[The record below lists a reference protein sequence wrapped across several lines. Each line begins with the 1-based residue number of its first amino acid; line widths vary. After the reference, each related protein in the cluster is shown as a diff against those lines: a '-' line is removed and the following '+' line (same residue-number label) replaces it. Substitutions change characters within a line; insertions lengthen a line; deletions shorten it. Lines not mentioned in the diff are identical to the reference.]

1 MRLAAAFSRGMRLEN
16 SVERRAIKA
25 AFVALILLSIWVR
38 MAFPVNARG
47 YAWHDDLLF
56 MRLAANLGMGQW
68 LGAYDN
74 LTHAK
79 GMVYSVFIL
88 INHGLGISLKLSEHL
103 VYLFSAWLFA
113 VTTGKALRSRGAGL
127 LVFAVLAF
135 IPLSWNPEI
144 GGRVVRENLYVSL
157 SLLVLSLAIE
167 CWVLDIHTSVV
178 DQLRGKWK
186 GMVALGAVAGL
197 FWLTREEGMWL
208 APATGLCLVYWVWR
222 HRTELRGWRVV
233 GAFLLLPVI
242 AMAAMVGIVNGINYA
257 YYGVFRNNDF
267 RSADFQAGYGALARI
282 RHDDPQRYVPF
293 PRDARERAYAMS
305 AAARELQPFLEGE
318 GGERWRV
325 RACSQTQVVPC
336 PEIHS
341 GWFVWALREA
351 VAEAGHYADARKA
364 QSFYQRL
371 AAEIDSGC
379 REHAGDCLSA
389 RQTLVPPWRDEY
401 LGDTARAA
409 VSVFGTLR
417 ELRGVSADVG
427 YSTGTPEALQIV
439 AIVTNAQLAHPAQ
452 PPGTMPPAASPGD
465 NVRRSAAL
473 ALSEVERKISAY
485 GLALALVGWAVW
497 VVAGLALRRLDAGL
511 IVACALVA
519 ATASRVG
526 LLAFLEATSIPS
538 NNILY
543 LAPVVPMSL
552 ALVPLVGWGLFRL
565 VRPSREAQ

>member
-1 MRLAAAFSRGMRLEN
+1 
-16 SVERRAIKA
+16 
-25 AFVALILLSIWVR
+25 

-68 LGAYDN
+68 LGVYDN

-103 VYLFSAWLFA
+103 VYLFSACFFA
-113 VTTGKALRSRGAGL
+113 VTMGKAVRSRGAGL

-135 IPLSWNPEI
+135 VPVAWNPEV

-167 CWVLDIHTSVV
+167 CWVLDVHTSVA
-178 DQLRGKWK
+178 DQLRNKWK
-186 GMVALGAVAGL
+186 SMVALGVVAGL
-197 FWLTREEGMWL
+197 FWLTREEGVWL
-208 APATGLCLVYWVWR
+208 APAAGLCFACWVWR
-222 HRTELRGWRVV
+222 HRTELRVWRVA
-233 GAFLLLPVI
+233 GAFMLLPVI
-242 AMAAMVGIVNGINYA
+242 AMVAMVGIVNSINYA

-267 RSADFQAGYGALARI
+267 RSSDFQAGYGALTRI
-282 RHDDPQRYVPF
+282 RHDNPQPYVPF

-305 AAARELQPFLEGE
+305 AAALELRPFFEGE
-318 GGERWRV
+318 GGEIWRV
-325 RACSQTQVVPC
+325 RACSQTHVVPC

-351 VAEAGHYADARKA
+351 VAKAGHYADARRA
-364 QSFYQRL
+364 QGFYERL

-379 REHAGDCLSA
+379 REHPGDCLPA

-401 LGDTARAA
+401 LGDTVRAA
-409 VSVFGTLR
+409 LSVFGTLR
-417 ELRGVSADVG
+417 ALGGAGADAG
-427 YSTGTPEALQIV
+427 HSTGTPEALQIV
-439 AIVTNAQLAHPAQ
+439 GIVTNAQLAPPAQ
-452 PPGTMPPAASPGD
+452 PPGTPPPAASPGD
-465 NVRRSAAL
+465 RMRRSAAQ
-473 ALSEVERKISAY
+473 AFSEVEGNISRY
-485 GLALALVGWAVW
+485 GLSLALLGWAIW
-497 VVAGLALRRLDAGL
+497 ALAGLALRRLDVGL
-511 IVACALVA
+511 VVASALVA

-526 LLAFLEATSIPS
+526 LLAFLDATSIPS

-552 ALVPLVGWGLFRL
+552 ALVPLVAWGLFRL
-565 VRPSREAQ
+565 VRPSRAVQ